1 MKAKLKEWA
10 RDAWFL
16 AQFAGAC
23 LVAGIVMVPLLA
35 VCLLMMA
42 GYLLLALPG
51 LAVLGLLVLATAVC
65 G

>member
-16 AQFAGAC
+16 AQFAGTC

-42 GYLLLALPG
+42 GYLLL